1 MRKLETVQL
10 KHLVMMLCNTRGTSA
25 ARILSQARLP
35 CSQLVPLECNCA
47 NYEEGGQGHGETSE
61 TGDECQ

>member
-1 MRKLETVQL
+1 
-10 KHLVMMLCNTRGTSA
+10 MMLCNTRGTSA

-47 NYEEGGQGHGETSE
+47 NYEEGGQGHVETSE